1 MTWNAFH
8 RRGEILRTVVD
19 TADARRDGVLP
30 MQLPGVAET
39 FARRARPA
47 RRPAAEV
54 ARPAVGQHRARADG
68 EPMDLEDAV
77 ASAWLPDR
85 DQLPGIR
92 LVLDRYVES
101 PNDPEMAAALD
112 RAKEKEWCRLAT
124 AAGLAN
130 DEGPAAARV
139 GRQIELKARSAV
151 AHPRHRLRPPPPRIS
166 TRILP
171 PSSTGSRRFSP
182 PDPLPQTIPG
192 PLPPSGPGIVLAAP
206 AACDHASGHACHH
219 GGHGAGHRGVSG
231 RHPDD
236 G

>member
-8 RRGEILRTVVD
+8 RRGEILQSVVE

-39 FARRARPA
+39 FRDELDLIAALWLKWNARLSGNIERAL
-47 RRPAAEV
+47 V
-54 ARPAVGQHRARADG
+54 G

-77 ASAWLPDR
+77 ASAWLQTC

-130 DEGPAAARV
+130 DEGPASARV

-151 AHPRHRLRPPPPRIS
+151 AHPTAPAPAAAPTDLDED
-166 TRILP
+166 P
-171 PSSTGSRRFSP
+171 PSLVDR
-182 PDPLPQTIPG
+182 IKA
-192 PLPPSGPGIVLAAP
+192 VLAA
-206 AACDHASGHACHH
+206 
-219 GGHGAGHRGVSG
+219 
-231 RHPDD
+231 
-236 G
+236 